1 MSNYVIRTS
10 AADNNIRG
18 FFAVTTEMVE
28 KARTIHEAS
37 PVATAALGR
46 VITAASIMGLMMK
59 GDKDKLTLQVMGGGP
74 AGSVVAVSNSKGMVK
89 GYISNPSVDVPLKE
103 DGKLDVGGA
112 VGIDGKISV
121 MRDLGM
127 KEPYI
132 GQNDLFNGE
141 IAQDLTHYYAYSEQ
155 QPSAVSLGVLIEKD
169 SSVKAAGGFIV
180 QLMPDADEEIVSRL
194 EQNLVSM
201 KNITALI
208 EDGNMP
214 EDIMNMV
221 FDGLSPK
228 VLQKDEVD
236 FECDCS
242 REKFEKALVTIGEED
257 FDKLINEDNGA
268 ELVCHFCNS
277 KYNFTR
283 EDLEELKKNM

>member
-28 KARTIHEAS
+28 KARTVHEAT

-46 VITAASIMGLMMK
+46 VMTAASIMGLMMK

-74 AGSVVAVSNSKGMVK
+74 AGSIVAVSNSKGMVK
-89 GYISNPSVDVPLKE
+89 GYISNPSVDIPLKE

-127 KEPYI
+127 KEPYV
-132 GQNDLFNGE
+132 GQYDLFNGE

-169 SSVKAAGGFIV
+169 YSVKAAGGFIV
-180 QLMPDADEEIVSRL
+180 QLMPDADEESVSKL
-194 EQNLVSM
+194 EQNLISM

-208 EDGNMP
+208 EEGNMP
-214 EDIMNMV
+214 EEIMDMV
-221 FDGLSPK
+221 FEGLDPK

>member
-28 KARTIHEAS
+28 KARNIHEAT

-59 GDKDKLTLQVMGGGP
+59 GDKDKLTIQVMGGGP
-74 AGSVVAVSNSKGMVK
+74 AGSIVAVSNSKGMVK
-89 GYISNPSVDVPLKE
+89 GYISNPSVDVPLRE

-169 SSVKAAGGFIV
+169 YSVKAAGGFIV
-180 QLMPDADEEIVSRL
+180 QLMPDADEESVSRL
-194 EQNLVSM
+194 EQNLISM

-208 EDGNMP
+208 EDGNAP

-257 FDKLINEDNGA
+257 FDKLINEDSGA

-283 EDLEELKKNM
+283 EELEELKKNI

>member
-28 KARTIHEAS
+28 KARNIHEAT

-59 GDKDKLTLQVMGGGP
+59 GDKDKLTIQVMGGGP
-74 AGSVVAVSNSKGMVK
+74 AGSIVAVSNSKGMVK
-89 GYISNPSVDVPLKE
+89 GYISNPSVDVPLRE

-169 SSVKAAGGFIV
+169 YSVKAAGGFIV
-180 QLMPDADEEIVSRL
+180 QLMPDADEESVSRL
-194 EQNLVSM
+194 EQNLISM

-208 EDGNMP
+208 EDGNAP

-242 REKFEKALVTIGEED
+242 RVKFEKALVTIGEED
-257 FDKLINEDNGA
+257 FDKLINEDSGA

-283 EDLEELKKNM
+283 EELEELKKNI